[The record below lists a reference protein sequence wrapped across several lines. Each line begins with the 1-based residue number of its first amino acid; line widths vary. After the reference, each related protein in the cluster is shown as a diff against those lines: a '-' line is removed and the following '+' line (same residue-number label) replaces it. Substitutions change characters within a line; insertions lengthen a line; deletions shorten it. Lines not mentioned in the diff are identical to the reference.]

1 MTYRRVIPRD
11 LFNEASLLKC
21 LGRLALLIGD
31 GKLPG
36 LTLNEPAL
44 DTGFNVMQNPLTGGI
59 FCQNFVLYS
68 DAGIITHERNLNA
81 RDPWPLYLTDEQ
93 DNEYCVFNDDG
104 SLHSDM
110 SSFFAGR
117 AS

>member
-1 MTYRRVIPRD
+1 MSYTRIVPRD

-21 LGRLALLIGD
+21 LGRVALLIHD

-36 LTLNEPAL
+36 LRLNEHAL
-44 DTGFNVMQNPLTGGI
+44 ETGFNVMQNPDTGGT
-59 FCQNFVLYS
+59 FCQNFILYS
-68 DAGIITHERNLNA
+68 DSGLLHHERNLNA

-104 SLHSDM
+104 SLHADM
-110 SSFFAGR
+110 EIFQ
-117 AS
+117 